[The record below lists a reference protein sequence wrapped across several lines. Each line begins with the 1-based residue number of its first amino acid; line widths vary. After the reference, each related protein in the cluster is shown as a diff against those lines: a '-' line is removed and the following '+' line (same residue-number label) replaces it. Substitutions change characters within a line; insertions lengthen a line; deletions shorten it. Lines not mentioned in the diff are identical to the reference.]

1 MSGTGSRRSPGAPA
15 LTQSAPRGRMLTTV
29 LSCGGPRREEIE
41 PMARINRRSLL
52 SGCAA
57 VIAARILTPCI
68 ASAQAPAGPFKLDPL
83 PYPATTNE
91 PHIDAQTME
100 IHHDR
105 HHAAY
110 VSNLNQAASQGGEWV
125 NRPLHEIMA
134 YLNAVPESVRTAVRN
149 NGGGHAN
156 HTMFWQ
162 IMGGPGGEPQGE
174 LKGAVERDFG
184 SVQKFQ
190 DEFNAAGARLFGSR
204 WVFVTVTLDGRLALV
219 TKPTGHALDGRPV
232 RSDGQRRLGAR
243 LLSQIPESAAR

>member
-57 VIAARILTPCI
+57 VIAARILAPCI
-68 ASAQAPAGPFKLDPL
+68 ASAQAPAGPFTLDPL

-110 VSNLNQAASQGGEWV
+110 VSNLNQAASQGGEWA
-125 NRPLHEIMA
+125 NRPVPEILA
-134 YLNAVPESVRTAVRN
+134 NLNAVPESVRTAVRN

-162 IMGGPGGEPQGE
+162 IMVLADHGRPRRRAPRR
-174 LKGAVERDFG
+174 VEGCHR
-184 SVQKFQ
+184 
-190 DEFNAAGARLFGSR
+190 ARLR
-204 WVFVTVTLDGRLALV
+204 RRPETTGRV
-219 TKPTGHALDGRPV
+219 
-232 RSDGQRRLGAR
+232 
-243 LLSQIPESAAR
+243 

>member
-1 MSGTGSRRSPGAPA
+1 MSVQRSRKEIPMTMGLSRRSF
-15 LTQSAPRGRMLTTV
+15 L
-29 LSCGGPRREEIE
+29 GG
-41 PMARINRRSLL
+41 
-52 SGCAA
+52 AA
-57 VIAARILTPCI
+57 VTTITGVIPRPTR
-68 ASAQAPAGPFKLDPL
+68 AQATPGPFKLDPL

-125 NRPLHEIMA
+125 NRPLHEILA
-134 YLNAVPESVRTAVRN
+134 NLNAVPESVRTAVRN

-174 LKGAVERDFG
+174 LKAAIERDFG
-184 SVQKFQ
+184 AVQKFQ
-190 DEFNAAGARLFGSR
+190 DEFNAAGARLFGSG
-204 WVFVTVTLDGRLALV
+204 WVFVTVALAGSLAFG
-219 TKPTGHALDGRPV
+219 TRPTRTRP
-232 RSDGQRRLGAR
+232 
-243 LLSQIPESAAR
+243 